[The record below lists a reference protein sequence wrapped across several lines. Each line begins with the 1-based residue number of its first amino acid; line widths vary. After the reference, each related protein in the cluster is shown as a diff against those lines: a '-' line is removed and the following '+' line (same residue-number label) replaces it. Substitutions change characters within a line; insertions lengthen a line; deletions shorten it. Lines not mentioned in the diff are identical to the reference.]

1 MAKKVK
7 QNKRIKQGKR
17 VSEDESQ
24 IRTLIILLII
34 VVLVC
39 VGIYFLTDT
48 MIKRESKSNNSVQD
62 VEINYDIATVGTM
75 FNRIEDEYYVLLYS
89 NEEDGTKLDS
99 KLGTYRSSDDYMKTY
114 YIDLDKK
121 INKGVLGDKLEK
133 EPKNSKEV
141 KVNGATLYKIKE
153 EKVIECISGVDEIIK
168 VLEG

>member
-1 MAKKVK
+1 MAKKIK

-24 IRTLIILLII
+24 IRTLIILFVI
-34 VVLVC
+34 VVLIC

-48 MIKRESKSNNSVQD
+48 MIKRESSSKNTLQD

-89 NEEDGTKLDS
+89 NEEEGTKLNS
-99 KLGTYRSSDDYMKTY
+99 KLNAYRSSDDYIKTY

-121 INKGVLGDKLEK
+121 INNGVLGDKLEK
-133 EPKNSKEV
+133 KPKNSNEV
-141 KVNGATLYKIKE
+141 KVKGATLYKMSAG
-153 EKVIECISGVDEIIK
+153 KVVECISGVDNIIK